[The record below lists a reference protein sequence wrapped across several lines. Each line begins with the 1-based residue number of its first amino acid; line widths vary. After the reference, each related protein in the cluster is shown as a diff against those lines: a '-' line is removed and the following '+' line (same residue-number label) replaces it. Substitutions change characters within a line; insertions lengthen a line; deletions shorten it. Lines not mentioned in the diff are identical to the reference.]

1 MFLNL
6 KRKLLRFCFFS
17 FILAILGILIYYK
30 LYIPLNRFN
39 ENKLTQPTLNSSIKY
54 LTEESIVNKIENTE
68 KIIPLETELS
78 ENIIIDNS
86 WGDLDSFKKIKRIQF
101 VGKGDYYLD
110 LSYLDKSQVTIDK
123 LSNKITLTLE
133 KPKLNKVY
141 LLNDKTLYETTS
153 NGFLRFGEIKLTVE
167 ELNIIEREAL
177 SRMEKKLSEDSFIL
191 IAEEN
196 SKELLKNLI
205 SSLTKDDINI
215 DISFKK

>member
-1 MFLNL
+1 MFLKF
-6 KRKLLRFCFFS
+6 KRELLRFCFLS
-17 FILAILGILIYYK
+17 FIVATLIILIYYK
-30 LYIPLNRFN
+30 IFIPFN
-39 ENKLTQPTLNSSIKY
+39 VFDKSKLTQPTINSSVKY
-54 LTEESIVNKIENTE
+54 LTEESIVNKIQNTE

-86 WGDLDSFKKIKRIQF
+86 WGSLGLFKKIKRIQY

-110 LSYLDKSQVTIDK
+110 LSALDKSQVTIDK
-123 LSNKITLTLE
+123 FSKKITLTLE
-133 KPKLNKVY
+133 KPKLNNVY
-141 LLNDKTLYETTS
+141 LLNDRTLYETTA

-177 SRMEKKLSEDSFIL
+177 SRMEKKLSEDSYIL

-196 SKELLKNLI
+196 SKELLKKLI
-205 SSLTKDDINI
+205 SSLTKDEFNV